1 MNKQYSNG
9 DRLRS
14 EASLSVHREA
24 VHCQENTSIAERSSN
39 VRRTKFT
46 GSTTY
51 NQ

>member
-1 MNKQYSNG
+1 MNKQHNNG
-9 DRLRS
+9 VSLRG
-14 EASLSVHREA
+14 EASLNVHRK
-24 VHCQENTSIAERSSN
+24 VFHCQENTSIAERFSH